1 MATNAN
7 TPVVWLEDG
16 PRLVLADG
24 SVVRPLVTDV
34 DTENELLFVA
44 GDRGSGLF
52 GEAVD
57 EAEVGI
63 AFVDD
68 PEAEDHEVV
77 QEVLDAHDA

>member
-7 TPVVWLEDG
+7 APVVWLSDG

-24 SVVRPLVTDV
+24 SVVRPLVSDA
-34 DTENELLFVA
+34 DSGEELHFVA
-44 GDRGSGLF
+44 GDQGSAVF

-68 PEAEDHEVV
+68 PEVEDHDAI
-77 QEVLDAHDA
+77 QEVLDAHDV